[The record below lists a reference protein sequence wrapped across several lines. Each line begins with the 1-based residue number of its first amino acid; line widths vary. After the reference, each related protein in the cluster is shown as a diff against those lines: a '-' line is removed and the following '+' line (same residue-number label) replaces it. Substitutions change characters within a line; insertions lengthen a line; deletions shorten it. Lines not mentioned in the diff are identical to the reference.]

1 MLGTPSLR
9 VLDLPSGEPPEGG
22 DLPALRQAIQAL
34 EGAAPLGEAGVIPFG
49 ITALDAVLGGGLIYG
64 ALHEIAVPREPDI
77 AAASGF
83 ALALAA
89 HASRKAALWIAEDMA
104 LLESGAPHGPGL
116 DALGLAPERLVT
128 VAAAKS
134 REVLWA
140 MEEALRC
147 RAVGVVIA
155 EVRGDHAVDLVATR
169 RLSLAATS
177 SGALALLLRSTQP
190 SHASAAATRWI
201 VGPAPS
207 PAPHGPG
214 PPRFA
219 VELKRN
225 RRGPLGAWMLE
236 YRREQHFRLASAHPE
251 PLAQKT
257 LDRPHR
263 AGSACS
269 GEVDAGS
276 PSRTCANQQFQSL
289 SLFQRN
295 GTGSRVA

>member
-1 MLGTPSLR
+1 MLVSRP
-9 VLDLPSGEPPEGG
+9 LPASPGALPEGRN
-22 DLPALRQAIQAL
+22 LRPLRQAIRACEAQ
-34 EGAAPLGEAGVIPFG
+34 GARGEAGVVPLGVPAI
-49 ITALDAVLGGGLIYG
+49 DEVLGGGLICG
-64 ALHEIAVPREPDI
+64 ALHEIAAPREPDI

-83 ALALAA
+83 ALALTA

-104 LLESGAPHGPGL
+104 LIESGAPHGPGL

-128 VAAAKS
+128 VVAAKS

-177 SGALALLLRSTQP
+177 SGALAFLLRSTQP

-207 PAPHGPG
+207 MGPHGPG

-236 YRREQHFRLASAHPE
+236 YHREQHFHLASAHPE
-251 PLAQKT
+251 PLAQPA

-263 AGSACS
+263 AAR
-269 GEVDAGS
+269 VA
-276 PSRTCANQQFQSL
+276 
-289 SLFQRN
+289 
-295 GTGSRVA
+295 SRVA